1 MAGSRPSALPPGSR
15 PDQDLTRYDDMSED
29 ELDALMKGG
38 VDPTEPVEEE
48 PEAEEVVEDPTE
60 EEPEVEEGPAAEE
73 AEEAEP
79 VDYDKRIALLEARLE
94 RESLER
100 VKETAARERAELM
113 ASKQAGR
120 AGYLK
125 QQLEKGAPAAKP
137 QSAGAE
143 ENPWDAEEQAP
154 ASSSE
159 EPTEQPVVYADDR
172 GTHREV
178 VAMAINDEGNKFA
191 AERAEEFENLPE
203 GFAARMGEIIAIESV
218 PYREELLTGKIASV
232 RKLSRTLYQ
241 SAYATARIEFADKL
255 TAEATTRKA
264 ESVTK
269 SIRRKKK
276 AAISKTG
283 QGPKPKAAAKSYEE
297 MDDAELEAE
306 FKKEFGDNY
315 NPSRNT
321 LVR

>member
-1 MAGSRPSALPPGSR
+1 
-15 PDQDLTRYDDMSED
+15 
-29 ELDALMKGG
+29 
-38 VDPTEPVEEE
+38 
-48 PEAEEVVEDPTE
+48 
-60 EEPEVEEGPAAEE
+60 
-73 AEEAEP
+73 
-79 VDYDKRIALLEARLE
+79 
-94 RESLER
+94 
-100 VKETAARERAELM
+100 
-113 ASKQAGR
+113 
-120 AGYLK
+120 
-125 QQLEKGAPAAKP
+125 
-137 QSAGAE
+137 
-143 ENPWDAEEQAP
+143 
-154 ASSSE
+154 
-159 EPTEQPVVYADDR
+159 
-172 GTHREV
+172 
-178 VAMAINDEGNKFA
+178 MAINDEGNKFA